1 MKDNNMIALAEIR
14 NSYSLKKYGN
24 LISEQIALLKYD
36 DLCISIIEENEE
48 LKKQLSNSHQIKN
61 QQKEFIEWL
70 EGEKDRLAK
79 ECSHTYED
87 SLGRMLYVNEDIY
100 NEVNKILSKYKGI
113 IGVNGD

>member
-48 LKKQLSNSHQIKN
+48 LNKQYCNRTDCFGRIKESKQYDNLVQKVEN

-70 EGEKDRLAK
+70 ENLINNANKVLDNPK
-79 ECSHTYED
+79 EDEEIKSY
-87 SLGRMLYVNEDIY
+87 I
-100 NEVNKILSKYKGI
+100 
-113 IGVNGD
+113 

>member
-48 LKKQLSNSHQIKN
+48 LKKQLSNSHQMEN

-70 EGEKDRLAK
+70 ERESK
-79 ECSHTYED
+79 EVIRYIPREEIE
-87 SLGRMLYVNEDIY
+87 NE
-100 NEVNKILSKYKGI
+100 
-113 IGVNGD
+113 